1 MSDPRRLA
9 AMLAAFLI
17 TGCAAIAPAPEVEQ
31 GAKAPDTVTMPALP
45 SGPPPLSEAQVIAAV
60 DMENSLF
67 FDSGVTEI
75 DAAGMA
81 KLRVH
86 AERLKDDP
94 KLRVKLIGYTDE
106 QGSRSY
112 NLAIAEKRV
121 LAAYEVLRSY
131 GVRAGQLQRH
141 NMGGEKGRKSCRSVE
156 CRKLMRRV
164 ELVYLN

>member
-1 MSDPRRLA
+1 MISGRRSLAVALA
-9 AMLAAFLI
+9 AILVAGCGAITLAPESEQVV
-17 TGCAAIAPAPEVEQ
+17 AAPVAETAPA
-31 GAKAPDTVTMPALP
+31 
-45 SGPPPLSEAQVIAAV
+45 GPPALSEAQVIAAV

-67 FDSGVTEI
+67 FESGVTEI
-75 DAAGMA
+75 DAAGMS
-81 KLRVH
+81 KLRLH
-86 AERLKDDP
+86 AERLKADP
-94 KLRVKLIGYTDE
+94 RLRVKLIGYTDE

-131 GVRAGQLQRH
+131 GVRARQLQRH